1 MKLVYQPLG
10 TVSLVGMESNDEQ
23 EIIQQYYSLW
33 NHGATGGKLHWMS
46 DNFAYITSNEKALE
60 SYFLNSSFHLLLN
73 KYPEK
78 YTEENVMPDARKL
91 AARRLEELKENS
103 EVFMSTNPIVYDYSL
118 GRTEAREVCSN
129 SQAFDE
135 EGYKQGYAQEKAD
148 PNKLLQD
155 TRLHRLHVGTA
166 GGK

>member
-10 TVSLVGMESNDEQ
+10 TVSLVGIESNDEQ

-46 DNFAYITSNEKALE
+46 DNFAYITSSEEALE
-60 SYFLNSSFHLLLN
+60 KYFFNSSFHLLLN

-78 YTEENVMPDARKL
+78 YEGVNGGVMDDAKKL
-91 AARRLEELKENS
+91 AARRLAELKENS
-103 EVFMSTNPIVYDYSL
+103 EVFMSTNPVVYDYSL

-135 EGYKQGYAQEKAD
+135 EGYKQGYSQEKAD

-155 TRLHRLHVGTA
+155 TRLHRLQT
-166 GGK
+166 GKA